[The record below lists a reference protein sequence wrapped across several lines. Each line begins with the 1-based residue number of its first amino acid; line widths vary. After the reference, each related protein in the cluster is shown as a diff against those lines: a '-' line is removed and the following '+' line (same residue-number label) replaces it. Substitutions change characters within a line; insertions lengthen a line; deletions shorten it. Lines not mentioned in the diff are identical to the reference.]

1 MERHESEKKI
11 EIPIV
16 DDDEWEPDLDFFV
29 ELYDPNKDPE
39 VENDRLKGDD
49 T

>member
-1 MERHESEKKI
+1 MDLNEDEKVF

-16 DDDEWEPDLDFFV
+16 DNEQWEPDLDFLV
-29 ELYDPNKDPE
+29 EIYDCETSKQE
-39 VENDRLKGDD
+39 RLVGDD